1 MKMRAQLIRLK
12 HTCTWSW
19 NGWRS
24 AWKSEISLRQ
34 WCLAWALSSGLA
46 LWLDLTR
53 GETALILSLGLLVI
67 ASELINTAIERT
79 VDLVTQEH
87 HDLAREAKDTGSAFV
102 ALTAIACGVA
112 WAVILFG

>member
-1 MKMRAQLIRLK
+1 
-12 HTCTWSW
+12 
-19 NGWRS
+19 
-24 AWKSEISLRQ
+24 
-34 WCLAWALSSGLA
+34 
-46 LWLDLTR
+46 
-53 GETALILSLGLLVI
+53 VV

-112 WAVILFG
+112 WAVILLG